1 MMRALPFAHGTFWVA
16 SGLWPIVHLP
26 SFERVTG
33 PKVDGWLVKTMGGM
47 IAAIGATLI
56 ASSFGKV
63 STAERILGACSAG
76 VLAASAVWYGARG
89 RISRV
94 YFVDA
99 AVEGAIC
106 AAWMTR

>member
-1 MMRALPFAHGTFWVA
+1 MRALPFAHGAFWVA

-47 IAAIGATLI
+47 IAAVGATLI
-56 ASSFGKV
+56 GSSFGKA
-63 STAERILGACSAG
+63 SRTEQILGAASAG
-76 VLAASAVWYGARG
+76 VLAASSLWYGGRG

-94 YFVDA
+94 YLVDA
-99 AVEGAIC
+99 AVEGAI
-106 AAWMTR
+106 AGTWLSR